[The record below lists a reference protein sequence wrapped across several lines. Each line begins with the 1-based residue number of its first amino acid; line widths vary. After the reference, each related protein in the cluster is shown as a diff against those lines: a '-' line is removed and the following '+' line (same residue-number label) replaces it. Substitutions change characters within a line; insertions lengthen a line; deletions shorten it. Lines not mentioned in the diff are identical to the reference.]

1 MSFARSSAL
10 STPDN
15 KRGIFVPPH
24 LPFHA
29 LQRCIVKWDL
39 DALEDTEVAER
50 RSLPGAESFEA
61 VSSTVIWRGRSVMGH
76 NQSLGIGFRMGG
88 RAFFSDNIA
97 SYCNSIV
104 AAFERY
110 VDQYSL
116 HADSSE
122 RWCHMCERYSGSD
135 NKELISPVQEICQL
149 SASSLRLQILFQSTE
164 LQISL
169 AFLAKSVP

>member
-1 MSFARSSAL
+1 
-10 STPDN
+10 
-15 KRGIFVPPH
+15 
-24 LPFHA
+24 
-29 LQRCIVKWDL
+29 
-39 DALEDTEVAER
+39 
-50 RSLPGAESFEA
+50 
-61 VSSTVIWRGRSVMGH
+61 MGH

-110 VDQYSL
+110 VDQYFL

-122 RWCHMCERYSGSD
+122 RWCHMRECYSGSD